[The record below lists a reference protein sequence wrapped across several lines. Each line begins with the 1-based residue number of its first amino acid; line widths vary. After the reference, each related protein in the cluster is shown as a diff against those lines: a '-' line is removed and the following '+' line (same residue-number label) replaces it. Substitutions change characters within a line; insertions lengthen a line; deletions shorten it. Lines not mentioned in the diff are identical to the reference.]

1 MEIGRFERPRTL
13 EEANALIVEHRGM
26 PLGGGA
32 WVHMTTKAAE
42 LVVDL
47 SGLGL
52 DYIRDAG
59 DSIEI
64 GAMVTARTLE
74 TSPLLAAEF
83 GGLFRSATE
92 HLVGVQ
98 LRNIIT
104 AGGTVAG
111 KYGFSDLITVLVAL
125 DASLVLYGNKTVDI
139 MSFLTGPRE
148 GPFLLEKIV
157 VGKGARA
164 SYQSVRVTRN
174 DFAILNACAAFSG
187 GLWRIAIGARPA
199 AARLSLEAA
208 RVLGSDG
215 APSVAAAGRAGAAA
229 AAELS
234 FGDDTRGSSTYRRA
248 ICSVLV
254 RRAILGA
261 VE

>member
-1 MEIGRFERPRTL
+1 MDIGRFERPKTL
-13 EEANALIVEHRGM
+13 DEANALIVEKHGM

-32 WVHMTTKAAE
+32 WVHMTAKSAE

-52 DYIRDAG
+52 DYIRDCG
-59 DSIEI
+59 ETIEI
-64 GAMVTARTLE
+64 GAMTTARGLE
-74 TSPLLAAEF
+74 TSSLLSAEF
-83 GGLFRSATE
+83 GSLFRNATE

-104 AGGTVAG
+104 IGGTVAG
-111 KYGFSDLITVLVAL
+111 KYGFSDVITALAAL
-125 DASLVLYGNKTVDI
+125 DASLVMHGGATVDI

-157 VGKGARA
+157 LRKGA
-164 SYQSVRVTRN
+164 SGSFQSVRVTRN
-174 DFAILNACAAFSG
+174 DFAILNACAAFSRG
-187 GLWRIAIGARPA
+187 AWRVAVGARPA
-199 AARLSLEAA
+199 AARLSLGAA
-208 RVLGSDG
+208 GILGNEG
-215 APSVAAAGRAGAAA
+215 APSAEAAGRAGGAA

-234 FGDDTRGSSTYRRA
+234 FGDDTRGSSEYRRA

-254 RRAILGA
+254 RRAILEA
-261 VE
+261 AI

>member
-13 EEANALIVEHRGM
+13 EEAHALIVEHRGM

-32 WVHMTTKAAE
+32 WVHMTTKSAE

-59 DSIEI
+59 DSIVI
-64 GAMVTARTLE
+64 GAMATARALE

-83 GGLFRSATE
+83 GGLFKSATE

-111 KYGFSDLITVLVAL
+111 RYGFSDLITVLAAL
-125 DASLVLYGNKTVDI
+125 DASLALYGGKTVDI

-157 VGKGARA
+157 LRKGVSA
-164 SYQSVRVTRN
+164 SFQSLRVTRN
-174 DFAILNACAAFSG
+174 DFAVLNACASFSG
-187 GLWRIAIGARPA
+187 GCGESPVRRGQRRTIESRARRSLMRRGAFRGAA
-199 AARLSLEAA
+199 AARG
-208 RVLGSDG
+208 LGS
-215 APSVAAAGRAGAAA
+215 

-234 FGDDTRGSSTYRRA
+234 FGDIAGQFEYRRA
-248 ICSVLV
+248 ICSVP
-254 RRAILGA
+254 RQAGTS
-261 VE
+261 